1 MSEKTK
7 PEFILESIKVFMWP
21 VIILIALFW
30 FGSDLK
36 EMLSNRSFK
45 IGMVEVGD
53 RISNLEGSVQGGL
66 ISQKD
71 VLNQILENAN
81 DSVKVRELTE
91 KALQDI
97 KNTQIDIQ
105 EEIQNISKAVPE
117 LSQATPEQ
125 VKSSSAKTLTA
136 QDWEEKGFQALLN
149 RNIDG
154 VIQALTESEKIRPNL
169 HNVSEIRRLMV
180 KNKVSLSDP
189 TSEQW
194 KIVYAE
200 ILEKYSWGLPSSAR
214 QQMEAYINN

>member
-1 MSEKTK
+1 
-7 PEFILESIKVFMWP
+7 
-21 VIILIALFW
+21 
-30 FGSDLK
+30 
-36 EMLSNRSFK
+36 
-45 IGMVEVGD
+45 
-53 RISNLEGSVQGGL
+53 
-66 ISQKD
+66 
-71 VLNQILENAN
+71 
-81 DSVKVRELTE
+81 
-91 KALQDI
+91 
-97 KNTQIDIQ
+97 
-105 EEIQNISKAVPE
+105 
-117 LSQATPEQ
+117 
-125 VKSSSAKTLTA
+125 
-136 QDWEEKGFQALLN
+136 LLN